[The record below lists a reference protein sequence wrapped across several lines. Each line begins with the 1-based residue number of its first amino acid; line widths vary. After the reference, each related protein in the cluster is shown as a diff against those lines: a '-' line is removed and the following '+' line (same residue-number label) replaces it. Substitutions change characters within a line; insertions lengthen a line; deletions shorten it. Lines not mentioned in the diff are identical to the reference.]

1 MFVNFTISLRVYTQ
15 VGSVRIVFIN
25 QVYFQDKAIE
35 WGSTFDQTL
44 VSFARSTGIDL
55 VLSLNE
61 DPIAECQKNDRYCMK
76 MEGNSLTLS
85 NA

>member
-1 MFVNFTISLRVYTQ
+1 MFVNITTLLRVCTR

-55 VLSLNE
+55 VSV
-61 DPIAECQKNDRYCMK
+61 PQW
-76 MEGNSLTLS
+76 GSNSRVSEKWQVLYENGREFLDLV
-85 NA
+85 

>member
-44 VSFARSTGIDL
+44 VSFARNTGIDL
-55 VLSLNE
+55 VSV
-61 DPIAECQKNDRYCMK
+61 PQW
-76 MEGNSLTLS
+76 GSNSRVSEKWQVLYENGREFLDLV
-85 NA
+85 

>member
-35 WGSTFDQTL
+35 WCSTFDQTL
-44 VSFARSTGIDL
+44 VSFARNL
-55 VLSLNE
+55 FLSLNE

>member
-1 MFVNFTISLRVYTQ
+1 MFVNFTISLRVYTE

-55 VLSLNE
+55 VSV
-61 DPIAECQKNDRYCMK
+61 PQW
-76 MEGNSLTLS
+76 GSNSRVSEKWQVLYENGREFLDLV
-85 NA
+85 

>member
-55 VLSLNE
+55 VSV
-61 DPIAECQKNDRYCMK
+61 PQW
-76 MEGNSLTLS
+76 GSNSRVSEKWQVLYENGREFLDLV
-85 NA
+85 